1 MAGSTRNKILVTP
14 LAYSP
19 ARKSIPVKSAM
30 QEDLQRVLREAIP
43 TRLEALLQQ
52 LRESEEFRKR

>member
-14 LAYSP
+14 LAYSQ

-43 TRLEALLQQ
+43 TRLEALLQ
-52 LRESEEFRKR
+52 LT